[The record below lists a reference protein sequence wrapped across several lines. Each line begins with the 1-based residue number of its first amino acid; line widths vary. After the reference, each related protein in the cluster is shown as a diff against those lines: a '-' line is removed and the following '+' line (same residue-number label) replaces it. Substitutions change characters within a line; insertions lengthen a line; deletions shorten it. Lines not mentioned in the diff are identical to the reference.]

1 MSYARAGNVAP
12 ETVELPAGPL
22 PVENHTI
29 EAYLR
34 QLGMPTALKNG
45 MVTLLSD
52 YTVCKEGQ
60 PITPE
65 QARIL
70 VSIRVSINFINQ
82 FLLNLITK

>member
-1 MSYARAGNVAP
+1 MKRLEGYEDLAFARAGFVAT
-12 ETVELPAGPL
+12 ETIEIPAGPL

-29 EAYLR
+29 ESYLR
-34 QLGMPTALKNG
+34 QLGLPTALKNG

-60 PITPE
+60 ALTPE

-70 VSIRVSINFINQ
+70 VSIRSF
-82 FLLNLITK
+82 